1 MRSHSVEIQ
10 VPFHDCDPVGIVW
23 HGHYAK
29 YFEVARCEL
38 LEIFGYNYGQ
48 MRDSGYSWPV
58 IDMQLRYA
66 GFCEFGQRIRVTATL
81 VEWEYRLK
89 IRYLIEDVAT
99 GKRLTKGHTVQ
110 VAVNLATREMCLVSP
125 PVLAEKLGVTPA

>member
-1 MRSHSVEIQ
+1 MRSHSVDIQ

-29 YFEVARCEL
+29 YLEVARCEL
-38 LEIFGYNYGQ
+38 LQTFDYNYDR

-81 VEWEYRLK
+81 DEWEYRLK
-89 IRYLIEDVAT
+89 IKYLIHDIAT
-99 GKRLTKGHTVQ
+99 GKRLTKAHTVQ
-110 VAVNLATREMCLVSP
+110 VAVHLETREMCLVSP
-125 PVLAEKLGVTPA
+125 PVLAQKLGLSA